1 MQRGELSEARICA
14 TGCCTKPHIKQRGS
28 DGVTRQELFTWIR
41 QQYGTEPEYPWHDWN
56 AVLRHNDNNKWYG
69 VVLEVSADKLG
80 LPEAGIIDVL
90 NVKSDP
96 LLIGSLRGQ
105 DGYFPAY
112 HMNKEKWLSIQLG
125 KPELD
130 DAIKDLLSL
139 SYELTAPKKRKPK
152 SSAKNP
158 GDSANGK
165 ENDRKGKQWLLTYT
179 GSPKKMNKH
188 YRERFHVDAVTAAK
202 DLQELGVNY
211 TQEQLD
217 QIKQAEEQRLRQ
229 RRMEREAKERERLAE
244 LYEDCDGH
252 FAFIAGYTDGG
263 APYGVMWE
271 EVGID
276 PGLPFEE
283 KVKLYHMQMLG

>member
-1 MQRGELSEARICA
+1 M
-14 TGCCTKPHIKQRGS
+14 
-28 DGVTRQELFTWIR
+28 TRQELFIWIR

-80 LPEAGIIDVL
+80 LPEAGIVDVL

-188 YRERFHVDAVTAAK
+188 YRERFHADNEIHSLPDQVRKGIKTFVTTVCHK
-202 DLQELGVNY
+202 D
-211 TQEQLD
+211 
-217 QIKQAEEQRLRQ
+217 
-229 RRMEREAKERERLAE
+229 
-244 LYEDCDGH
+244 
-252 FAFIAGYTDGG
+252 
-263 APYGVMWE
+263 
-271 EVGID
+271 GIITI
-276 PGLPFEE
+276 LM
-283 KVKLYHMQMLG
+283 KTIRSVQ

>member
-1 MQRGELSEARICA
+1 M
-14 TGCCTKPHIKQRGS
+14 
-28 DGVTRQELFTWIR
+28 TRQKLFTWIR

-80 LPEAGIIDVL
+80 LPEAGIVDVL

-139 SYELTAPKKRKPK
+139 SYELTAPKKCKPK

-165 ENDRKGKQWLLTYT
+165 E
-179 GSPKKMNKH
+179 
-188 YRERFHVDAVTAAK
+188 
-202 DLQELGVNY
+202 
-211 TQEQLD
+211 
-217 QIKQAEEQRLRQ
+217 
-229 RRMEREAKERERLAE
+229 KEFDE
-244 LYEDCDGH
+244 G
-252 FAFIAGYTDGG
+252 
-263 APYGVMWE
+263 
-271 EVGID
+271 
-276 PGLPFEE
+276 
-283 KVKLYHMQMLG
+283 

>member
-1 MQRGELSEARICA
+1 M
-14 TGCCTKPHIKQRGS
+14 
-28 DGVTRQELFTWIR
+28 TRQELFTWIH

-56 AVLRHNDNNKWYG
+56 AVLRHKDNNKWYG

-96 LLIGSLRGQ
+96 LRIGSLRGQ

-139 SYELTAPKKRKPK
+139 SHELTAPKKRNPK

-165 ENDRKGKQWLLTYT
+165 EKETDKG
-179 GSPKKMNKH
+179 
-188 YRERFHVDAVTAAK
+188 
-202 DLQELGVNY
+202 
-211 TQEQLD
+211 
-217 QIKQAEEQRLRQ
+217 
-229 RRMEREAKERERLAE
+229 
-244 LYEDCDGH
+244 
-252 FAFIAGYTDGG
+252 
-263 APYGVMWE
+263 
-271 EVGID
+271 
-276 PGLPFEE
+276 
-283 KVKLYHMQMLG
+283 

>member
-1 MQRGELSEARICA
+1 MRARKYRVASNDTVLSATRYGPYARLSRIISCRY
-14 TGCCTKPHIKQRGS
+14 TVVITDFSVSPYRM
-28 DGVTRQELFTWIR
+28 TRQELFTWIR

-158 GDSANGK
+158 GDFANGK
-165 ENDRKGKQWLLTYT
+165 E
-179 GSPKKMNKH
+179 
-188 YRERFHVDAVTAAK
+188 
-202 DLQELGVNY
+202 
-211 TQEQLD
+211 
-217 QIKQAEEQRLRQ
+217 
-229 RRMEREAKERERLAE
+229 KE
-244 LYEDCDGH
+244 
-252 FAFIAGYTDGG
+252 TDEG
-263 APYGVMWE
+263 
-271 EVGID
+271 
-276 PGLPFEE
+276 
-283 KVKLYHMQMLG
+283 

>member
-1 MQRGELSEARICA
+1 M
-14 TGCCTKPHIKQRGS
+14 GS

-125 KPELD
+125 KSELD
-130 DAIKDLLSL
+130 DAIKDLL
-139 SYELTAPKKRKPK
+139 
-152 SSAKNP
+152 
-158 GDSANGK
+158 
-165 ENDRKGKQWLLTYT
+165 
-179 GSPKKMNKH
+179 
-188 YRERFHVDAVTAAK
+188 F
-202 DLQELGVNY
+202 
-211 TQEQLD
+211 
-217 QIKQAEEQRLRQ
+217 
-229 RRMEREAKERERLAE
+229 
-244 LYEDCDGH
+244 
-252 FAFIAGYTDGG
+252 
-263 APYGVMWE
+263 
-271 EVGID
+271 
-276 PGLPFEE
+276 
-283 KVKLYHMQMLG
+283 

>member
-1 MQRGELSEARICA
+1 M
-14 TGCCTKPHIKQRGS
+14 
-28 DGVTRQELFTWIR
+28 TRQELFTWIR

-158 GDSANGK
+158 GDFANGNAVQQITLILGGCIIIDS
-165 ENDRKGKQWLLTYT
+165 EPFADSTELV
-179 GSPKKMNKH
+179 KH
-188 YRERFHVDAVTAAK
+188 FNSSR
-202 DLQELGVNY
+202 
-211 TQEQLD
+211 
-217 QIKQAEEQRLRQ
+217 
-229 RRMEREAKERERLAE
+229 
-244 LYEDCDGH
+244 GH
-252 FAFIAGYTDGG
+252 SFDFNIHKNS
-263 APYGVMWE
+263 
-271 EVGID
+271 
-276 PGLPFEE
+276 FS
-283 KVKLYHMQMLG
+283 